1 MSIIFVIGPCWN
13 NLKTLIDTININH
26 SFLEN
31 IKINIKKIYITTND
45 KNVND
50 YFSNLNN
57 EIIIS
62 QQFSENEGHQT
73 SCFNA
78 IISGMKM
85 IIDYEDDN
93 EDDIVIF
100 SHEDCHINDIELFNH
115 SINKIKN
122 GYDIVCRLYN
132 GSKNGNNDRDYYMN
146 DVFLIKKNKIKEI
159 FQNTSMKKIEI
170 GNWCEN
176 EFTNI
181 IKNYNIFHI
190 PYYKHSSHKDSELGF
205 YHILNYDIGDIP
217 FWDKKNKEEI
227 LKL

>member
-1 MSIIFVIGPCWN
+1 MSIIFVSGPCWN
-13 NLKTLIDTININH
+13 NLKTLIDTIDINN
-26 SFLEN
+26 SFL
-31 IKINIKKIYITTND
+31 KNIKKIYITTND

-57 EIIIS
+57 ETIIS

-100 SHEDCHINDIELFNH
+100 SHEDCYINDIELLNH

-122 GYDIVCRLYN
+122 GYDIVCRLFT
-132 GSKNGNNDRDYYMN
+132 GSKNNDTDYYIN
-146 DVFLIKKNKIKEI
+146 DVFLIKKN
-159 FQNTSMKKIEI
+159 N
-170 GNWCEN
+170 
-176 EFTNI
+176 
-181 IKNYNIFHI
+181 
-190 PYYKHSSHKDSELGF
+190 
-205 YHILNYDIGDIP
+205 
-217 FWDKKNKEEI
+217 
-227 LKL
+227 